1 MSGKDQM
8 CIVKVKL
15 LKWCNPNILSEIM
28 RKKIKGG
35 DSPVVQYPN
44 EPTLIYSH

>member
-28 RKKIKGG
+28 REKKLKGMIA
-35 DSPVVQYPN
+35 P
-44 EPTLIYSH
+44 